1 METSTFQSISK
12 LSQEFTQAYQKFST
26 DNNEEANILQS
37 LEKQLRETSK
47 KISESRT
54 KQKTLRM
61 EFDKLKNRLIYRNT
75 VTEFSFCYEEYIS
88 SHWDYGGPAQK
99 PEPAMD
105 VPRSD
110 KVNTVA
116 LYFLGK
122 NEENFFD
129 KNNFEL
135 KLFYEIDRKSYGPVF
150 HFTIEF
156 QLNKVWLLNKNYHT
170 PKIDNFDFSIKLFSR
185 EFDKNL
191 FELFEILQLG
201 INAN

>member
-26 DNNEEANILQS
+26 DNNEEVNILQS

-54 KQKTLRM
+54 KQETLRT
-61 EFDKLKNRLIYRNT
+61 EFDKLKNRLIYQNT
-75 VTEFSFCYEEYIS
+75 VTEFSFCYEEHIP
-88 SHWDYGGPAQK
+88 SHWDYGGPAQQ

-122 NEENFFD
+122 NEEDFFD

-135 KLFYEIDRKSYGPVF
+135 KLFYEIDGKSYGPVF
-150 HFTIEF
+150 YLSINI
-156 QLNKVWLLNKNYHT
+156 QLKKLWLLNQDYHT
-170 PKIDNFDFSIKLFSR
+170 PKVGGVDFSEKLFS
-185 EFDKNL
+185 EKFDSN
-191 FELFEILQLG
+191 LFEILNELS
-201 INAN
+201 N